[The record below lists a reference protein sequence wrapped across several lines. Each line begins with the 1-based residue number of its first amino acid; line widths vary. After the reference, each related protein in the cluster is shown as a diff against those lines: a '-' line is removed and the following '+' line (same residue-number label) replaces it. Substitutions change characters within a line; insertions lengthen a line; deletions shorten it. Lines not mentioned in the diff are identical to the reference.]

1 METRLEITE
10 TAVPEAVRRIRHRVA
25 DTAAEAGVSETAAEE
40 IGLCVG
46 EAVSNVVRHA
56 YRDPGGVVHVLVDSD
71 EDVVVV
77 TVEDRGIGFYESA
90 SAAGDGFGLKII
102 ETLARDVT
110 FSSGP
115 SSGTEVRMTFP
126 VADEVDQASGRFN
139 GGPGGG

>member
-56 YRDPGGVVHVLVDSD
+56 YRDAGGVVHVLVGSD
-71 EDVVVV
+71 ENVVVV
-77 TVEDRGIGFYESA
+77 TVEDWGVGFPESG
-90 SAAGDGFGLKII
+90 SAPGDGFGLKII
-102 ETLARDVT
+102 GKLARDVT
-110 FSSGP
+110 FSSDP
-115 SSGTEVRMTFP
+115 SNGTEVRMTFP
-126 VADEVDQASGRFN
+126 LADAVDEASGRLN
-139 GGPGGG
+139 GRPGPG